1 MANAAVATPT
11 CLGAAA
17 CEERSM
23 VEVLACLTKYG
34 QRLDIEIAKET
45 GVPLEEVRTR
55 LVALAATGAVIMCGL
70 TRFEQG
76 KRLDAWL
83 CRVSGYLP
91 PRAPGR
97 KPTGKA

>member
-1 MANAAVATPT
+1 
-11 CLGAAA
+11 
-17 CEERSM
+17 M

-45 GVPLEEVRTR
+45 GVPLAEVRR
-55 LVALAATGAVIMCGL
+55 GLLALAATGEIITCSL
-70 TRFEQG
+70 TRFEHG

-83 CRVSGYLP
+83 CRVSGYAP

-97 KPTGKA
+97 KPTSKS